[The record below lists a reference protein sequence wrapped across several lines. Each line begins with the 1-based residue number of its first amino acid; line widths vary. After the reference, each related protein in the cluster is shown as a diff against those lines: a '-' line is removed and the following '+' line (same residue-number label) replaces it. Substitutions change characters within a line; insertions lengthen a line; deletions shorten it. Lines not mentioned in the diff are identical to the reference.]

1 MIVDFLLG
9 DLHFGNDGMF
19 NRSYSKKF
27 NTKEKYIKAVIK
39 NYNSI
44 VNEKH
49 TVLFLGDLGKSEILK
64 EYIPKMKG
72 RKILILGNH
81 DKYSKRFYEELF
93 DEVHSGPIFISSRIA
108 ISHEPIP
115 VEPGVLNV
123 HGHTHFVKLNS
134 KQHINICVEYTDYR
148 PVSVKSITSKLNDLE
163 KPNRKFLQEWYKDIQ
178 IWTGGPREDLV
189 LDENN
194 IINVEES
201 LKLRL

>member
-81 DKYSKRFYEELF
+81 DKYSKKFYNELF
-93 DEVHSGPIFISSRIA
+93 DEVYSGPVFISPRIVV
-108 ISHEPIP
+108 SHEPIP
-115 VEPGVLNV
+115 VEKGVLTV
-123 HGHTHFVKLNS
+123 HGHTHYVMLKS
-134 KQHINICVEYTDYR
+134 DQHINICVEHTDYR
-148 PVSVKSITSKLNDLE
+148 PVSVKSIVGKLSNLE
-163 KPNRKFLQEWYKDIQ
+163 KPNRKFLHEWYKDIQ
-178 IWTGGPREDLV
+178 IWIGDCRDDLV

-194 IINVEES
+194 IINVEET
-201 LKLRL
+201 LKLKQ